1 MKEVRS
7 FDMTKDSLYVTSPAS
22 GSAAMRFN
30 RTTGDHIDSIQDADL
45 VSPSDVKVWN
55 NYLHVCGKNQVR
67 KYNRFDGELIG
78 GKALVEYDMA
88 CSFIL
93 FHNTWKPN
101 QGS

>member
-7 FDMTKDSLYVTSPAS
+7 FDMTKDSVYATSPAS
-22 GSAAMRFN
+22 GYAAMRFN
-30 RTTGDHIDSIQDADL
+30 RTTGDHIDSIRDADL